1 MTAEHRRAPNFP
13 VIPRGQVPPPPN
25 LAVAAKDLEISPH
38 IRVFLVLGVTGSGIT
53 SFVQKATGDESL
65 SIGNAL
71 KSRKLTSCY

>member
-1 MTAEHRRAPNFP
+1 MSIEHRHAPNFP
-13 VIPRGQVPPPPN
+13 VIPRGQRSPPPN

-53 SFVQKATGDESL
+53 TFIQKATGDEGL

-71 KSRKLTSCY
+71 KSRKPTNYY